1 MKKEEK
7 DLRIVEGTTVLV
19 SKKNK
24 NLSILVRIFEENT
37 GQIMGLNTKFGTT
50 VLVSYN
56 DIDQY
61 FDVVNPEP
69 TEPEKKFPLIEDED
83 FSLGDTVVV
92 TDNGE
97 VYTIYRDLF
106 EELDFVDKK
115 GNTCSDNEW
124 GTVSHICENNF
135 TSETI
140 LVLDIINTDRQVAI
154 SKEGVHK
161 MISVDE

>member
-50 VLVSYN
+50 VLVRYD

-61 FDVVNPEP
+61 FDIVNSEP

-83 FSLGDTVVV
+83 FSLGDVVFI
-92 TDNGE
+92 TSAE
-97 VYTIYRDLF
+97 HSYPSYSRLF
-106 EELDFVDKK
+106 DELNFLDKRT
-115 GNTCSDNEW
+115 NICNNHEW
-124 GTVSHICENNF
+124 GTVSHICENDL
-135 TSETI
+135 TSEPV